1 MTGACGSGGFGL
13 AAAEIDRRI
22 KAVAIVSMY
31 DIRQAERQG
40 LAAPPGRMRAQKR
53 TSTKSPRKRW
63 AEVDGAER
71 TLIIGTPQ
79 ASPRL
84 PRPLIDNSTITTA
97 LRAVRTRER
106 SRTSDAQ
113 MMLFWSYQHLD
124 WISPRPLLFITG
136 DEAHSRISVTTR
148 AAVRPNRRNS
158 HAARFASERRLPPG
172 RSRHV
177 LDERKRFL
185 TARRTRWNLAECRA
199 SRITFQPASKTAGAE
214 LVALACTVLPA
225 RPLASAVM
233 GGTRVARVARFL
245 MPCREG
251 LTALRRE
258 SPS

>member
-1 MTGACGSGGFGL
+1 MWTANGIWVTGACGSGGFGL

-113 MMLFWSYQHLD
+113 MMLF
-124 WISPRPLLFITG
+124 
-136 DEAHSRISVTTR
+136 
-148 AAVRPNRRNS
+148 
-158 HAARFASERRLPPG
+158 ERRLPSG